1 MRSIGWDWRMA
12 LIALAVSC
20 LFIAGALSMPMD
32 RGMGIHARGMMI
44 HSPLNVT
51 SEELGNMTLKEI
63 KEREID
69 ALNCSLGEEMP
80 FCGKAGRGAQMAFVP
95 PSSCRHCWSGTL
107 GRGFSPL
114 LLMDEISLEELGEM
128 SLNQILDLYD
138 QKVDELE
145 RMTINELREQWRK
158 SMEAQS
164 NMTLNELVEEAR
176 DRQAKEG
183 IFNWVSLQYR
193 RLVA

>member
-1 MRSIGWDWRMA
+1 
-12 LIALAVSC
+12 
-20 LFIAGALSMPMD
+20 
-32 RGMGIHARGMMI
+32 
-44 HSPLNVT
+44 
-51 SEELGNMTLKEI
+51 
-63 KEREID
+63 
-69 ALNCSLGEEMP
+69 
-80 FCGKAGRGAQMAFVP
+80 
-95 PSSCRHCWSGTL
+95 
-107 GRGFSPL
+107 
-114 LLMDEISLEELGEM
+114 MDEISLEELGEM

-138 QKVDELE
+138 QKVDELD
-145 RMTINELREQWRK
+145 RMTINELREQWKK

>member
-1 MRSIGWDWRMA
+1 M
-12 LIALAVSC
+12 
-20 LFIAGALSMPMD
+20 
-32 RGMGIHARGMMI
+32 HARGMMI

-51 SEELGNMTLKEI
+51 PEELGNMTLKEI

-69 ALNCSLGEEMP
+69 ALNCSLEEGMP
-80 FCGKAGRGAQMAFVP
+80 FCGKAGRGAQMAFAP
-95 PSSCRHCWSGTL
+95 SSSCRHCWSGTL
-107 GRGFSPL
+107 ERGFSPL

-138 QKVDELE
+138 QKVDELD
-145 RMTINELREQWRK
+145 RMTINELREQWKK